1 MAKDKAIGF
10 LLFIFGLLVLIYYT
24 WNVLIVPFFGHG
36 WPSFLSWFPNVEYG
50 LTPGEL
56 LHVPMWYWFLAVPLW
71 LAMFLIL
78 IIAMWI
84 GWTMF
89 TTPPP
94 VPFEELEKEE
104 EAKGKEKK
112 KAKPA
117 KKAKK

>member
-24 WNVLIVPFFGHG
+24 WNVLIVAFFHAG
-36 WPSFLSWFPNVEYG
+36 WPNILNWFPHISESDI
-50 LTPGEL
+50 P
-56 LHVPMWYWFLAVPLW
+56 PSWYWFLAIPIW

-104 EAKGKEKK
+104 EAKEKKK

-117 KKAKK
+117 KKAKKT

>member
-24 WNVLIVPFFGHG
+24 WNVLIVAFFHRG
-36 WPSFLSWFPNVEYG
+36 WPNSWLGWFPHISESDPIYS
-50 LTPGEL
+50 
-56 LHVPMWYWFLAVPLW
+56 WYWFLAIPIW
-71 LAMFLIL
+71 LAMLLLL

-104 EAKGKEKK
+104 EAKGKGKK

-117 KKAKK
+117 KRAKKT

>member
-24 WNVLIVPFFGHG
+24 WNVLIVAFFHAG
-36 WPSFLSWFPNVEYG
+36 WPDTLLGWFPHISEADI
-50 LTPGEL
+50 
-56 LHVPMWYWFLAVPLW
+56 VPSWYWFLAIPIW

-104 EAKGKEKK
+104 EHKEKK
-112 KAKPA
+112 KAKQVKKPA
-117 KKAKK
+117 KK